1 MFAAAFFDMDGL
13 FLDSETHWHDAQLE
27 FCARYGYQWDDE
39 DQRICIGGPLSRVG
53 QYIAEVCKIDLS
65 GSDVEAEIIAMMLV
79 KLRASVHVMPGA
91 MDAVL
96 LLKAIA
102 PVALVSASPRN
113 LMDAGLASLPN
124 DLFEFTISA
133 DDVRRTKPHPDP
145 YLAAAARLGVDPRE
159 CVVFEDS
166 IPGITAARSAGMYV
180 VAVPQFIEVAA
191 ASRQRVIATLEGLD
205 RTFLNEIYLEN

>member
-1 MFAAAFFDMDGL
+1 
-13 FLDSETHWHDAQLE
+13 
-27 FCARYGYQWDDE
+27 
-39 DQRICIGGPLSRVG
+39 
-53 QYIAEVCKIDLS
+53 
-65 GSDVEAEIIAMMLV
+65 
-79 KLRASVHVMPGA
+79 

-113 LMDAGLASLPN
+113 LMDAGLASLPTN
-124 DLFEFTISA
+124 LFEFTISSA
-133 DDVRRTKPHPDP
+133 DVRRTKPHPDP
-145 YLAAAARLGVDPRE
+145 YLAAATRLGVDPRE

-205 RTFLNEIYLEN
+205 RKFLNEIYQEN